1 MLCRRYLICSLTVS
15 GLQKLIDIANMY
27 ITSHGLSFN
36 PSKTECIIFGNCYFK
51 SRPSWVLE
59 GVTLTE
65 SDFINYFGVILF
77 LTLNRIVTLR
87 IALMHVGR
95 HFTVFR
101 VLVCV
106 IWSLMLILLRMY
118 GIPLLDLYCYMV

>member
-36 PSKTECIIFGNCYFK
+36 PSKTECIIFGDCYFK

-65 SDFINYFGVILF
+65 SNFINYLGV
-77 LTLNRIVTLR
+77 TLSHVKPNCHVKNRINACMKAFFRLLGAGLCNLVTDVNT
-87 IALMHVGR
+87 ASYV
-95 HFTVFR
+95 
-101 VLVCV
+101 
-106 IWSLMLILLRMY
+106 
-118 GIPLLDLYCYMV
+118 